1 MADYYLVREGHG
13 PAWDEAR
20 SRREQDGWDEHA
32 RFMDALAED
41 GLVVLG
47 GPVGDDL
54 EGEALLLLDLESED
68 AVRERLAAD
77 PWMDTVL
84 RIAAVEPWTVW
95 VRGR

>member
-20 SRREQDGWDEHA
+20 SRREEDGWDEHA

-41 GLVVLG
+41 GTVIFG
-47 GPVGDDL
+47 GPVGEDL
-54 EGEALLLLDLESED
+54 EGEALLLLDLESEE

-77 PWMDTVL
+77 PWMGSVL
-84 RIAAVEPWTVW
+84 RIAVVEPWTVW
-95 VRGR
+95 LRGR